1 MVERLSVKAH
11 PCGCK
16 KGLAR
21 SYFTEFGHPAN
32 RQGYTPESML
42 PNLSE
47 VLFRRLLR
55 QHRQKVVDHLI
66 LTTQIL
72 GAIPDKHVPNKSYA
86 PEQIQPERE
95 TVIALLSRHMFIVY
109 QQRFFLAMTQVSRSN
124 LEIIFGFDFVGPM
137 ALEKREVSASLSR
150 LAGYREAS
158 LLPYHMWAGQTVCK
172 PPRMFRRP
180 YGVR

>member
-21 SYFTEFGHPAN
+21 SHFTDIGHPAN
-32 RQGYTPESML
+32 CQGDTPESLL

-55 QHRQKVVDHLI
+55 QHRQKVVDALI

-72 GAIPDKHVPNKSYA
+72 GAIPDKNVPNKSYA
-86 PEQIQPERE
+86 PDQIQPERE
-95 TVIALLSRHMFIVY
+95 TVIALLSRHMFMVY
-109 QQRFFLAMTQVSRSN
+109 QQRFLLAMTQVSRSN
-124 LEIIFGFDFVGPM
+124 LEIIFGFYFVGPM
-137 ALEKREVSASLSR
+137 ALEKREVSAFLSEED
-150 LAGYREAS
+150 A
-158 LLPYHMWAGQTVCK
+158 P
-172 PPRMFRRP
+172 
-180 YGVR
+180 